1 MIVYVCGGGAERE
14 GYYPL
19 FRKGSSKQ
27 NLVDS
32 LVVSILGYNLF
43 PCSGA
48 LVLFQDCGSRG

>member
-1 MIVYVCGGGAERE
+1 MCVGGGGAERE